1 MDLLKKL
8 MAVDPKN
15 RPSAKKALEHP
26 FLQTKSEAQID
37 ISNKSLIKVSSGTL
51 SGTNTPLDL
60 SKESLGSLSLVTRKP
75 LLNGRIETIEKLSQN
90 CLNSAGNIDVAGCLT
105 PKKQTSKFSNIKEQH
120 TDGKDGKP
128 GEESP
133 VYSNKKKA
141 PQFFQSDLHKK
152 AIINNLNR
160 KEFEEEKKN

>member
-8 MAVDPKN
+8 MVVDPKN
-15 RPSAKKALEHP
+15 RPSARKALEHP
-26 FLQTKSEAQID
+26 FLQTNSEAQID

-51 SGTNTPLDL
+51 SGTNTPLDF
-60 SKESLGSLSLVTRKP
+60 SKESLGSLSLVSRKP

-120 TDGKDGKP
+120 TDGKV

-133 VYSNKKKA
+133 AYSNKKKA